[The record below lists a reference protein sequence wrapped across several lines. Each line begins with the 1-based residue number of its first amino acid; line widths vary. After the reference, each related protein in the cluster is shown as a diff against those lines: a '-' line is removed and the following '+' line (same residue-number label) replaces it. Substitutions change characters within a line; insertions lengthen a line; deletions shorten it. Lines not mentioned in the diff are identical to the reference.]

1 MTIKERKKKAIGLLI
16 QRLLITT
23 FIAILA
29 LSGVYHFDKF
39 HATKVVGP
47 LIGLEL
53 LNADIR
59 YEIEQEAT
67 LNGYYDTTEISIR
80 IQKMFEERREN
91 YYNNEDEVI
100 AFVTS
105 SFSLLKILYFIVSTS
120 LIIAVTG
127 MAFLILYGCYW
138 QVIHRFKRSWKRIK
152 ERQARIKAER
162 LEREKAVRKGK
173 VKDFFDYAQFDGT
186 IYQIK

>member
-1 MTIKERKKKAIGLLI
+1 MTIKERKKKAIGLLA
-16 QRLLITT
+16 QRLLMIT
-23 FIAILA
+23 FIVVLA
-29 LSGVYHFDKF
+29 LSGVWHFDKF
-39 HATKVVGP
+39 LSTKVVGP
-47 LIGLEL
+47 LVGLEL

-67 LNGYYDTTEISIR
+67 LNGYTDTTAISNR
-80 IQKMFEERREN
+80 IQEMFDERRED

-105 SFSLLKILYFIVSTS
+105 SFSLLKILYFLVALF

-127 MAFLILYGCYW
+127 MSLIMFYGCYW

-152 ERQARIKAER
+152 EREKEEKKEKRRSRIAYLSDYQR
-162 LEREKAVRKGK
+162 
-173 VKDFFDYAQFDGT
+173 FDNSVCE
-186 IYQIK
+186 IR

>member
-1 MTIKERKKKAIGLLI
+1 MRSIKERKKKAIGLLA
-16 QRLLITT
+16 QRLLMIT
-23 FIAILA
+23 FIAVLA
-29 LSGVYHFDKF
+29 LSGVWHFDKF
-39 HATKVVGP
+39 QATKVVGP

-67 LNGYYDTTEISIR
+67 LNGYTDTTGISNR
-80 IQKMFEERREN
+80 IQEMFDERREE

-100 AFVTS
+100 SFVTS
-105 SFSLLKILYFIVSTS
+105 SFSLLKILYFLISLF

-127 MAFLILYGCYW
+127 MALIMFYGFYW

-152 ERQARIKAER
+152 EREKEERKEQRRSRIAY
-162 LEREKAVRKGK
+162 LS
-173 VKDFFDYAQFDGT
+173 D
-186 IYQIK
+186 YQIFDDSVCEIR